1 MVGPSGGGKTT
12 IVRLLF
18 RLYDVTD
25 GQVLFGGR
33 DVREIRVRS
42 LRQSMGIVPQD
53 TVLFNETIR
62 YNILYGR
69 PSATDADIVDAAK
82 AAAIHDFIV
91 SHPDGY
97 DCLVGERGL
106 KLSGGEK
113 QRVAIAR
120 TVLKQPQ
127 YILLDEATSALDSA
141 TERSIQTYLAELC
154 RTRTCIVVAH
164 RLSTIVNADKI
175 LVLSGGRIV
184 ERGAHQELLALKGT
198 YAEMWRIQNG
208 DHDRT

>member
-1 MVGPSGGGKTT
+1 ITDSPGALELSPATAGEIEFRNVSFSYNPEKPVLENISFVVPPGQTYALVGPSGGGKTT

-91 SHPDGY
+91 SHPD
-97 DCLVGERGL
+97 
-106 KLSGGEK
+106 
-113 QRVAIAR
+113 
-120 TVLKQPQ
+120 
-127 YILLDEATSALDSA
+127 
-141 TERSIQTYLAELC
+141 
-154 RTRTCIVVAH
+154 
-164 RLSTIVNADKI
+164 
-175 LVLSGGRIV
+175 
-184 ERGAHQELLALKGT
+184 
-198 YAEMWRIQNG
+198 
-208 DHDRT
+208 